1 MRKIHWT
8 MLLQTRSYWVKINF
22 NTIRF
27 NSIITPNLQKSIL
40 DYVVTNVHHINMDSP
55 SMVASHVIVM
65 KVDQKVSNVIHLANV
80 HVMTMSKAD
89 DAIDAKRT
97 NLTVIKAVWIVPIVI
112 IWFEM
117 LPMIIVRNWPI

>member
-1 MRKIHWT
+1 
-8 MLLQTRSYWVKINF
+8 
-22 NTIRF
+22 
-27 NSIITPNLQKSIL
+27 
-40 DYVVTNVHHINMDSP
+40 
-55 SMVASHVIVM
+55 MVASHVIVM

-80 HVMTMSKAD
+80 HVMTMLKAD

-97 NLTVIKAVWIVPIVI
+97 NLTAIKAVWIVPIVI